1 MRITTTALLVSLL
14 LIMTGIST
22 LISGGEGVE
31 DTRAIN
37 SSEYE
42 QNMNISIVATTSF
55 VGDYLYQYLGDHMAR
70 SSGDLNGDGFDDIVI
85 GDPNFDLPENTN
97 IGRVLICFGGPH
109 LVGEVENETEF
120 DTSICGE
127 GPGGGLGSSVDIVG
141 DINGDGY
148 DDLAVGAPSYDQNG
162 LLGKM
167 YIILGGEDRFSDNF
181 TVADADASYL
191 SEGAGD
197 FFGTGI
203 TSGGDLNG
211 DDIDDM
217 VVGANFRSQGSLSMV
232 GKLYVI
238 FGRTDGWETN
248 VSIAAADASYLG
260 EENYQYVGAYN
271 VGGGDVNGDGYCDI
285 LIGVPYTNVIGSY
298 QGRVYVVMGRSGEWG
313 QNLSLSSAEVSI
325 DGEDSGDYFGMNLGC
340 MGDVNGDGLDDMIF
354 GADRHDTPVVGGG
367 KAYLLLGRTTGWDSI
382 ETLDDVD
389 ATFSGSSISGHLGS
403 SISLVDI
410 DMDGL
415 TDVFIGAEYEEF
427 EGQRYGRI
435 YLFMGRTSGWSHDMA
450 PGTSDASFLA
460 EYHSDFTGASMSH
473 VGDVTGS
480 GQDCLLVGA
489 TYSKVGGTFA
499 GKVFLISGS
508 MNTEPLAVSSV
519 KVFENLAL
527 RIEMGSAD
535 RGDLVYIELEGVD
548 CNETRRDYATVNISF
563 FTSPFRNKSVLL
575 RENDVNSGIFRGE
588 FVVPPGI
595 NYFDIITFS
604 SKKDPSKRDII
615 SIDRPSRPAQVGSIS
630 VYSDGSCST
639 QIDLADVNE
648 TIYIEVRGTDA
659 NSLTMEHA
667 FVNITGDVTSPL
679 PIVLMM
685 EETGIDTG
693 IYRSPYRIDDGM
705 VLLENMT
712 VRSVRSPSVTA
723 MVKIRTHVQIGPVVP
738 LKQIVEDYDYMVQYS
753 NLGWASPI
761 TWSFDTDGDWLFFDD
776 DTLELYGTPDNSD
789 VGKTSVWLNVTD
801 GAGHFDEQRFFID
814 VVNVAPVVITENVE
828 VAYQGQD
835 YYVDYNSDE
844 DGQGAISWFIYSD
857 ASWPSMDSSTG
868 ELIGTPGGGDIG
880 IVEITVGVF
889 DGNGGWAHSRF
900 NLSVLDLNDAPVIIS
915 DDIESVNQGDPYKRW
930 YEAVDPDA
938 GDELTWFLGV
948 GSNWLSINA
957 ESGLLE
963 GTPTNSDVGENLVNV
978 SVKDLGGLTASHEFI
993 LTVHNVNDAPVWV
1006 DVPEN
1011 REVRHG
1017 TTYEFD
1023 INVEDVDLG
1032 TELRHFVTTDP
1043 TVDMTIDEVTGELA
1057 WDVSIEWFDSSSRKL
1072 NVDVSVNDG
1081 EVVKH
1086 HRFVLT
1092 VLISTPPKVTLSS
1105 PLDGMKVSPSA
1116 LVFQWEAHD
1125 DDEDDLTYDIYL
1137 SDNEP
1142 FVSSLNEE
1150 VRVIQE
1156 WEEDHFTPY
1165 VLEAGKT
1172 YYWTVVPND
1181 GCSDGKCLSGRF
1193 SFTVNELPQIAKI
1206 SSQSAM
1212 VGDAYELLVMVDDG
1226 DDNSLRYSLDAAPDG
1241 MTIDEDLGFIDWIPG
1256 EDQEGDHKVIVNVTD
1271 GIDSVQMSF
1280 LIEVERSGPSVASM
1294 VGIIGAV
1301 VMALV
1306 LISLCV
1312 GFLVWKKGR
1321 SPADEGGEITMDDV
1335 DWGTD
1340 DEVEDVSSGLCA
1352 VATTVGQAHRRT
1364 GKQQDLS
1371 YEDLYGS
1378 PAPKEEEGLTTGQ
1391 LKEFISG
1398 QIRELEGSDGSAEE

>member
-42 QNMNISIVATTSF
+42 QNMNISIVATTSI

-109 LVGEVENETEF
+109 LAGEVENETDF
-120 DTSICGE
+120 DIFICGE

-167 YIILGGEDRFSDNF
+167 YIILGGEDRFSVNF

-238 FGRTDGWETN
+238 FGRTDGWERN
-248 VSIAAADASYLG
+248 VSIADADASYLG
-260 EENYQYVGAYN
+260 EENYQYVGGYN

-285 LIGVPYTNVIGSY
+285 LLGVPYTNVIGSY

-313 QNLSLSSAEVSI
+313 QNLSLSGAEVSI

-427 EGQRYGRI
+427 EGQRYGRV

-473 VGDVTGS
+473 VGDITGS
-480 GQDCLLVGA
+480 GQDCLLIGA
-489 TYSKVGGTFA
+489 TCSKVGGTFA

-508 MNTEPLAVSSV
+508 MNAEPLAVSSV
-519 KVFENLAL
+519 KIFENLAL

-535 RGDLVYIELEGVD
+535 RGDMVYIELEGVD

-563 FTSPFRNKSVLL
+563 STSPFRNKSVLL
-575 RENDVNSGIFRGE
+575 RENDVSSGIFRGE

-639 QIDLADVNE
+639 QIDLADLNE
-648 TIYIEVRGTDA
+648 TIYVEVRGTDA
-659 NSLTMEHA
+659 SPLTVDHA
-667 FVNITGDVTSPL
+667 FVNVTGDVTSPL
-679 PIVLMM
+679 PIVLMG
-685 EETGIDTG
+685 EETGINTG

-712 VRSVRSPSVTA
+712 IRSVRSPSVTA

-738 LKQIVEDYDYMVQYS
+738 IKQMVEDGDYVVQYS

-761 TWSFDTDGDWLFFDD
+761 TWSFDTDGDWLFFND

-789 VGKTSVWLNVTD
+789 VGPTSVWINVTD
-801 GAGHFDEQRFFID
+801 GVGHFDEQRFSIEVSNTDPMILTGD
-814 VVNVAPVVITENVE
+814 VLE
-828 VAYQGQD
+828 AYQGQD
-835 YYVDYNSDE
+835 YHVDYNSDE
-844 DGQGAISWFIYSD
+844 DGQGSISWFIFTD
-857 ASWPSMDSSTG
+857 AAWLSMDASTG
-868 ELIGTPGGGDIG
+868 ELSGNPSGDDIG
-880 IVEITVGVF
+880 IMEVSVGVF
-889 DGNGGWAHSRF
+889 DGNGGKCHSHF
-900 NLSVLDLNDAPVIIS
+900 KLSVQDLNDAPAIIS
-915 DDIESVNQGDPYKRW
+915 DDIKSVNQGDPYKRW
-930 YEAVDPDA
+930 YEAVDPDTS
-938 GDELTWFLGV
+938 DDLTWFLGV
-948 GSNWLSINA
+948 ESSWLSINA

-963 GTPTNSDVGENLVNV
+963 GIPTNSDVGENLVNV

-1006 DVPEN
+1006 DVPGN
-1011 REVRHG
+1011 QDVMHG
-1017 TTYEFD
+1017 STFEFD
-1023 INVEDVDLG
+1023 INAEDVDVG
-1032 TELRHFVTTDP
+1032 TELKYFVTTAP
-1043 TVDMTIDEVTGELA
+1043 SVDLTIDRETGELIWA
-1057 WDVSIEWFDSSSRKL
+1057 VSIDWFESSNYKL

-1086 HRFVLT
+1086 HKFILT
-1092 VLISTPPKVTLSS
+1092 VVPSTPSTVTLGS
-1105 PLDGMKVSPSA
+1105 PGDGTKVSPIT
-1116 LVFQWEAHD
+1116 LVLEWEGK
-1125 DDEDDLTYDIYL
+1125 DEEGDDLTYDIYL

-1142 FVSSLNEE
+1142 FVSSLNDE
-1150 VRVIQE
+1150 VKIIGD
-1156 WEEDHFTPY
+1156 WEGESFIPY
-1165 VLEAGKT
+1165 VLEPGRT
-1172 YYWTVVPND
+1172 YYWTVIPND
-1181 GCSDGKCLSGRF
+1181 GCSNGKCLNGRF
-1193 SFTVNELPQIAKI
+1193 SFKVNEMPEIEKVR
-1206 SSQSAM
+1206 SQSAV
-1212 VGDAYELLVMVDDG
+1212 VGDAFELLVMVDDG
-1226 DDNSLRYSLDAAPDG
+1226 DDNGLRYSLDAAPDG
-1241 MTIDEDLGFIDWIPG
+1241 MTIDADLGFIDWVPM

-1271 GIDSVQMSF
+1271 GIDFVQMSF

-1294 VGIIGAV
+1294 VGIIGAA

-1321 SPADEGGEITMDDV
+1321 SPAKEEGEITMDDV
-1335 DWGTD
+1335 DWGED

-1352 VATTVGQAHRRT
+1352 VATTVDQAHRRT

-1378 PAPKEEEGLTTGQ
+1378 PAPKEEEELTTRQ

-1398 QIRELEGSDGSAEE
+1398 QIRELEGSAEE